1 MRFSS
6 DTPEFFEALASVDL
20 GQARCVGQAWLPD
33 GRQVIEVLW
42 RRNNPVDEETSMS
55 GQIEIGERFLSRPL
69 KDYTNWRTAWWR
81 EAIQNSLD
89 AGATEILLDAQENP
103 DGTWTVSCDDNG
115 KGMNFEEV
123 RGYFLR
129 MGESGKKVGQAGA
142 VGGFGKAKELL
153 VLPWIQ
159 WSISYNGGKVVGNG
173 LQFKQMAGEPRKGI
187 RIEVIMPADAKT
199 TLGEARNVL
208 TRSDL
213 KRCQFVLTGIRFDP
227 KDFLVIKDP
236 VRSMAEKGTIY
247 AKKTPKETHYTC
259 LVRHHGLFMFEIY
272 TDKLEAIVVL
282 ELEGPSIE
290 LLASN
295 RDGFADYS
303 LKSAVSEFINELAK
317 DKEVALRSPDK
328 TIRRIYQGTGPLEA
342 KEQTAKSKAIVEE
355 TASAVLAKET
365 WDEEEM
371 EEISTVLEEVS
382 RQGKDTGF
390 KDTEVT
396 SDGFRTHGET
406 IREIIRATSSGNS
419 GTEDRLRLLDTLLWK
434 PNFLV
439 LNERAQ
445 VAVPKMFFPESM
457 TPTTLGLARIWSEL
471 CKFVLIQIQTFK
483 VFGIGFCF
491 SEDASAMHTVDD
503 GIDWLMLNP
512 YRDPRD
518 PSKGIWRSK
527 NEKDLAMLYA
537 LAIHECTHLQGEVYH
552 DKDFAYLMT
561 ANVGKCT
568 SGWKDAK
575 RIVSTIPIYGQVKK
589 GKKE

>member
-1 MRFSS
+1 MRFVS
-6 DTPEFFEALASVDL
+6 DTTSFYEALASVDL
-20 GQARCVGQAWLPD
+20 GHARLVGQAWLPD
-33 GRQVIEVLW
+33 GRQVIEVVW
-42 RRNNPVDEETSMS
+42 RRNNPVDEETSML

-123 RGYFLR
+123 RSYFLR
-129 MGESGKKVGQAGA
+129 MGESGKKVGQAGT

-153 VLPWIQ
+153 VLPWLQ

-173 LQFKQMAGEPRKGI
+173 LQFKRTAGEPRKGI
-187 RIEVIMPADAKT
+187 RIEVVMPTDAHT
-199 TLGEARNVL
+199 TLGDARSIL
-208 TRSDL
+208 SRSDL
-213 KRCQFVLTGIRFDP
+213 KRCHFFLAGVRFDP
-227 KDFLVIKDP
+227 RSFLVVKKPI
-236 VRSMAEKGTIY
+236 RTMAGKGTIY
-247 AKKTPKETHYTC
+247 AKKTPGEPHYSC
-259 LVRHHGLFMFEIY
+259 LIRHHGLFMFDIY

-303 LKSAVSEFINELAK
+303 IKAAVSDFINELAK
-317 DKEVALRSPDK
+317 DKEVALRAPDK
-328 TIRRIYQGTGPLEA
+328 TIRKIYHGTGPLEA
-342 KEQTAKSKAIVEE
+342 REQTAKSKAIVKE
-355 TASAVLAKET
+355 TASAILAKET
-365 WDEEEM
+365 WGDEEVKD
-371 EEISTVLEEVS
+371 ISMILEEVS
-382 RQGKDTGF
+382 RQETDMGF
-390 KDTEVT
+390 KDTDK
-396 SDGFRTHGET
+396 SDKFRTQGET
-406 IREIIRATSSGNS
+406 IREIVRATSSENS
-419 GTEDRLRLLDTLLWK
+419 RTEDRLRLLDTLLWK
-434 PNFLV
+434 PSFLV
-439 LNERAQ
+439 LNERAH

-483 VFGIGFCF
+483 FFGIGFCF
-491 SEDASAMHTVDD
+491 TEEAAAMHTVEA
-503 GIDWLMLNP
+503 GLDWLLLNP
-512 YRDPRD
+512 YRDSRD

-537 LAIHECTHLQGEVYH
+537 LAIHECTHLQGQVYH

-561 ANVGKCT
+561 ANVGKCA
-568 SGWKDAK
+568 SGWKEVK

-589 GKKE
+589 GKDA